1 MRLSIRHLLV
11 LGILTGLSFTGHA
24 TEMKYPKTL
33 EQYEMVRSGLAAD
46 ELASAK
52 NGATNLVTAVQEEF
66 AASKPMIDASQKLA
80 ASESLDDARAAFA
93 VISGELVKLVQGQPG
108 FYVMNCPMVKNGVW
122 VQTVARIENPY
133 MGKKM
138 LECGEIVKK

>member
-1 MRLSIRHLLV
+1 MRSIFALLV
-11 LGILTGLSFTGHA
+11 VFVA
-24 TEMKYPKTL
+24 TVAVGTAADTKYPKTL

-66 AASKPMIDASQKLA
+66 AGSKPMIDAAQKLA
-80 ASESLDDARAAFA
+80 ASESLDDARAAFG
-93 VISGELVKLVQGQPG
+93 VISGELAKLVQGQPG
-108 FYVMNCPMVKNGVW
+108 FYVMNCPMVKNGTW
-122 VQTVARIENPY
+122 VQTTSKIENPY

-138 LECGEIVKK
+138 LECGEILKK